1 MRYIYYILIIVLGLS
16 AIIAYEL
23 RSKPQT
29 SQDTALT
36 VNERVISVYEFSKL
50 YSSCPYGAES
60 KSEFIND
67 LIVKELL
74 IQESQKQDIDKEESF
89 RKSIQNFYEQ
99 SLTKTLM
106 DRKFSSLD
114 FSISDEDFNR
124 RLALLTKRF
133 HITIATSDTAEKAQE
148 GKYRKSETKVADFD
162 DLSQNLQDAVV
173 SLSEGEASAPIRAGE
188 QYLVIRL
195 DKVEP
200 GPSRSI
206 SESEKEKIKTM
217 LVEEKKERLI
227 NEWIADLKSKA
238 TIKIPVA
245 GEK

>member
-23 RSKPQT
+23 RSKPHT
-29 SQDTALT
+29 LQDIALT
-36 VNERVISVYEFSKL
+36 VNERVISVDEFNTL
-50 YSSCPYGAES
+50 YSACPYGAES

-74 IQESQKQDIDKEESF
+74 IQEAQKQGIDKEESF

-114 FSISDEDFNR
+114 FSISDEEFNR

-133 HITIATSDTAEKAQE
+133 HITIATFGTAEEAQE
-148 GKYRKSETKVADFD
+148 GKYRKSETKVVDFE
-162 DLSQNLQDAVV
+162 DLSQDLKDSVV
-173 SLSEGEASAPIRAGE
+173 SLSEGKVSAPIRAGE

-206 SESEKEKIKTM
+206 TESEKEKIKTM
-217 LVEEKKERLI
+217 LVEEKKEKLI
-227 NEWIADLKSKA
+227 NEWIAGLKSKA
-238 TIKIPVA
+238 TITIPVA
-245 GEK
+245 GDK

>member
-1 MRYIYYILIIVLGLS
+1 MRYIYYILAIVLVLS

-23 RSKPQT
+23 KSKPRT
-29 SQDTALT
+29 PQDTALT
-36 VNERVISVYEFSKL
+36 VNERVISVDEYNKL
-50 YSSCPYGAES
+50 YAARPYGAES

-67 LIVKELL
+67 LIVKALL
-74 IQESQKQDIDKEESF
+74 IQEAQKQGIDKEESF
-89 RKSIQNFYEQ
+89 RRSIQNFYEQ
-99 SLTKTLM
+99 SLTKILI

-124 RLALLTKRF
+124 QLALLTKRF
-133 HITIATSDTAEKAQE
+133 HITITTSGTAEEAQQ
-148 GKYRKSETKVADFD
+148 GKYRKSEKKVVYFD
-162 DLSQNLQDAVV
+162 DLSQNLKDAVV
-173 SLSEGEASAPIRAGE
+173 SLSEGKTSAPISAGE

-200 GPSRSI
+200 GPSRTI
-206 SESEKEKIKTM
+206 SESEKEKIKAL
-217 LVEEKKERLI
+217 LVEEKKETLI

-238 TIKIPVA
+238 TIKIPGA